1 MVIYGVLLTL
11 APSFERYHIPYK
23 EKQVLCM
30 ETESE
35 KISEPRREWDLAMG
49 ELWMQKASD
58 TMRLRCNSIG
68 PALNLQQKLTG
79 LSVQWGSHS
88 PGWATTLKLTAHP
101 YQPRLSAGMRKAP
114 TSFPIPS
121 ITWIS
126 LAGEGQQR
134 QQACEKYAYKREM
147 RSKPRTYRNNSNRG
161 ADFLV
166 FSP

>member
-1 MVIYGVLLTL
+1 MG
-11 APSFERYHIPYK
+11 K
-23 EKQVLCM
+23 LC
-30 ETESE
+30 
-35 KISEPRREWDLAMG
+35 
-49 ELWMQKASD
+49 MQKASD
-58 TMRLRCNSIG
+58 TRHLCCNSIG
-68 PALNLQQKLTG
+68 PALNLWQKLTG

-88 PGWATTLKLTAHP
+88 PSWATALKQTAHP
-101 YQPRLSAGMRKAP
+101 YQPRLSGGMRKAP

-134 QQACEKYAYKREM
+134 QQTCEKYAYKWEV

-161 ADFLV
+161 VDFLV